1 MVTQCILEYYYY
13 YYYYYYNFVKVASE
27 QLMEAKQKVAKVRA
41 WKNATK
47 NIDEDQGT
55 NQLVPNSLD
64 KTLNSIPE
72 AETADLGLLGPLLK
86 AYNSAR
92 SKDGYSPHHMR
103 GTTHESHRTWQR
115 GSHVLQEVSDSH
127 LPKLP
132 SHSDHCPLMYDGLH
146 PLPYFHNV
154 GTTPDNS
161 YWTSLINGTFGDNAP
176 VVHPPGNLHLMMKGE
191 SQLMQDKI
199 NLLVK

>member
-1 MVTQCILEYYYY
+1 
-13 YYYYYYNFVKVASE
+13 
-27 QLMEAKQKVAKVRA
+27 MEAKQKVAKVRA

-92 SKDGYSPHHMR
+92 SKDGTVH
-103 GTTHESHRTWQR
+103 TT
-115 GSHVLQEVSDSH
+115 
-127 LPKLP
+127 
-132 SHSDHCPLMYDGLH
+132 
-146 PLPYFHNV
+146 
-154 GTTPDNS
+154 
-161 YWTSLINGTFGDNAP
+161 
-176 VVHPPGNLHLMMKGE
+176 
-191 SQLMQDKI
+191 
-199 NLLVK
+199 